1 MSRAHKDQQDTRKR
15 LLDATWR
22 LLEGQRGQGV
32 RLVDIAQA
40 AGVSRQALYLHFG
53 SRADLFIA
61 TVHHVDVVLGAHE
74 RVARLCQ
81 QACKPGQ
88 AVRGVEE
95 LVAFW
100 GSYLPEIYG
109 LAKALL
115 ALRDT
120 DEAAAAAWADRMAE
134 FYQGCQFVVVQLARD
149 EVLAPIWTVE
159 TAADFLWA
167 LLSTEM
173 WERLTIERGW
183 SHAEYIVRMQLA
195 AKRALVAGPAR

>member
-1 MSRAHKDQQDTRKR
+1 MSRAQKDTRE
-15 LLDATWR
+15 R
-22 LLEGQRGQGV
+22 LLEATWHLLERQRGQSV
-32 RLVDIAQA
+32 RLEDIAHA
-40 AGVSRQALYLHFG
+40 SGVSRQALYLHFR

-61 TVHHVDVVLGAHE
+61 TVRHVDAVLGMPE
-74 RVARLCQ
+74 RVVRIQ

-100 GSYLPEIYG
+100 GTYLPEIYG
-109 LAKALL
+109 LVKALL

-120 DEAAAAAWADRMAE
+120 DEAAAAAWADRMQA
-134 FYQGCQFVVVQLARD
+134 FYQGCCFVVGQLARD
-149 EVLAPIWTVE
+149 EALAPIWTVE
-159 TAADFLWA
+159 SATDFFWA

-183 SHAEYIVRMQLA
+183 SHVEYIERMQLA
-195 AKRALVAGPAR
+195 AKRVLLAGTAV

>member
-1 MSRAHKDQQDTRKR
+1 M
-15 LLDATWR
+15 
-22 LLEGQRGQGV
+22 LERQRGQGV
-32 RLVDIAQA
+32 RLEDIAHA

-61 TVHHVDVVLGAHE
+61 TVRHVDAVLGAHE
-74 RVARLCQ
+74 RVARMCQ
-81 QACKPGQ
+81 EACQPGH

-100 GSYLPEIYG
+100 GTYLPEIYG
-109 LAKALL
+109 LVKALL

-120 DEAAAAAWADRMAE
+120 DEAAAAAWTDRMEE
-134 FYQGCQFVVVQLARD
+134 FFQGCHFVVVQLARD

-173 WERLTIERGW
+173 WERLTIERRW
-183 SHAEYIVRMQLA
+183 SQAQYIERMQLA
-195 AKRALVAGPAR
+195 AKRALLAGTSE